1 MSVRPN
7 TVNVLADWLVCLWIF
22 AGGEGSHYQP
32 LRLRGEGLWESSG
45 WRTLSTRDFH
55 SYFFSFKGRLSV
67 WWMVVMK
74 WMEIL
79 IFNFRISIW
88 RFPCQ
93 NQCCHATRT
102 DPAVLIMILTR
113 RWTSTALWSDKSD
126 KSHWHCYRWNISSP
140 TSTTSNILLL
150 IGWSS
155 VRKLEIWQPRVN
167 WSSETELSGLHF

>member
-1 MSVRPN
+1 MKGAIINHYASEGKDFGRALAGEHFQPETSTATFSVLK
-7 TVNVLADWLVCLWIF
+7 VEWVYC
-22 AGGEGSHYQP
+22 
-32 LRLRGEGLWESSG
+32 
-45 WRTLSTRDFH
+45 
-55 SYFFSFKGRLSV
+55 
-67 WWMVVMK
+67 MVVMK
-74 WMEIL
+74 WKKIL

-167 WSSETELSGLHF
+167 WSSERELSELHF